1 MPIRHAIL
9 RQLAS
14 QETFVLKYSS
24 QEEDLVPNTTD
35 AITGEEI
42 PTILSQDHLRS
53 LDSELAAYPLYRWS
67 EWKAL
72 VSCVQDADIVKLVGP
87 KRKLDSLFESPADDE
102 VVPRGGAGDN
112 KAEETEGRVGSES
125 AHTEGHLAYA
135 SFDLRRSWRKGAVG
149 EEVTTYSKDKSWLLQ
164 HVIKEQFRGGRFLS
178 FCRASYRSY
187 SFTDC
192 LRLLAQ
198 LQLAFVI
205 FIDVQNF
212 SSLLAFKRFLGLL
225 ARSERIFSQED
236 LRKEG
241 GLTLESVE
249 DLYVQ
254 LLQTLSSQLQSL
266 PDTFFTVDLAGTGL
280 QDFWREEFMA
290 LLVTLVRGHSGSN
303 PFPSAMVEAL
313 ANLRSVA
320 QTRFQW
326 DLEVNA
332 LETDDEDEPLEEGE
346 DAPVIVDL

>member
-1 MPIRHAIL
+1 MPVRHAIL

-14 QETFVLKYSS
+14 QETLVLKYSS
-24 QEEDLVPNTTD
+24 KEEDLVPNTTD
-35 AITGEEI
+35 AMTGEEI
-42 PTILSQDHLRS
+42 PTILSQDQLRS

-102 VVPRGGAGDN
+102 VVPRGSVGDN
-112 KAEETEGRVGSES
+112 KAQVTTNLVGSDSARTEGQLS
-125 AHTEGHLAYA
+125 YA

-164 HVIKEQFRGGRFLS
+164 HVIREQFGGGRLLCS
-178 FCRASYRSY
+178 CHISSRSY
-187 SFTDC
+187 FFIDC

-205 FIDVQNF
+205 FINVQNF

-236 LRKEG
+236 LPKDG

-254 LLQTLSSQLQSL
+254 LLQTLSNQLQSL

-280 QDFWREEFMA
+280 QDFWREELLA
-290 LLVTLVRGHSGSN
+290 LSTSLVRGHSGSN
-303 PFPSAMVEAL
+303 PISSAMEEAL
-313 ANLRSVA
+313 ANLRSMA

-326 DLEVNA
+326 DLGVEH
-332 LETDDEDEPLEEGE
+332 LETGEDEDSLEEGE